1 MSSSVDPAA
10 SSPPSCQQ
18 HQEDSE
24 ANREWQGVA
33 RVREVFQGVV
43 AGVTELVRLRPAH
56 PKPPTGAASP
66 RP

>member
-33 RVREVFQGVV
+33 RAREVFQGVV
-43 AGVTELVRLRPAH
+43 AGVTELVRL
-56 PKPPTGAASP
+56 
-66 RP
+66 